1 MASRPVASQF
11 RSRDGRFGVRVLP
24 DALAAMLADTRA
36 AGSSETGGILVGR
49 YVDSGHLA
57 IVEMASRRTPDSR
70 SGRSWL
76 VRGVSGLTSWLSHLW
91 STSGVHYVGEWHCH
105 PGASANPSP
114 EDLSQMHKIA
124 RDHAYC
130 CPEPILLIV
139 GGHPDSGPMIS
150 GHIVTASGEVHALES

>member
-1 MASRPVASQF
+1 MASRRVAAQF
-11 RSRDGRFGVRVLP
+11 RSRDGRFRVQVLP
-24 DALAAMLADTRA
+24 DALSAMLADTRA
-36 AGSSETGGILVGR
+36 AGSIETGGILVGR
-49 YVDSGHLA
+49 YVDDGHLA

-91 STSGVHYVGEWHCH
+91 STSNIHYVGEWHCH

-114 EDLSQMHKIA
+114 GDLSQMREIS
-124 RDHAYC
+124 RDPAYC

-139 GGHPDSGPMIS
+139 GGHPDSGPVIS
-150 GHIVTASGEVHALES
+150 GHVVTASGYVHTLES